1 MNGVPTRLDRFQRQH
16 AWAGFPY
23 AVICKYLDDDG
34 PRHAA
39 LITYYGFLSLFPLLL
54 LGVAVVSRL
63 LVTNPEL
70 RHDLITAIVPPALQA
85 TVDDAAAAL
94 PTSPVA
100 FVIGA
105 IGLIWSA
112 TGVVYAAY
120 RTLNHV
126 AGVRMRDLPGPIGA
140 YLRVVGVAL
149 LLMAGIVAGGS
160 LAVAGAALP
169 RVGVPDRLLAAV
181 GTGFA
186 AFAVLL
192 FGVRVLLLRRV
203 PFSALWRPAAAGGL
217 LLALVLHVGAPLL
230 TVLVRK
236 AGPVYGAF
244 ATVAG
249 LFTLLYVVSQAL
261 VVVAETVAVRRA
273 RLWPRAFDT
282 SDPTEADER
291 ALTLLAREQERIPG
305 QVIDSRVIRG
315 A

>member
-1 MNGVPTRLDRFQRQH
+1 MNGVPARLDRFQRQH

-186 AFAVLL
+186 AF
-192 FGVRVLLLRRV
+192 
-203 PFSALWRPAAAGGL
+203 SALWRPAAAGGL